1 MGLQKS
7 HNNKPKLSVRI
18 MIMVPV
24 LVLGIVSI
32 FSSLVSSVGLR
43 KMNETSGAIADQSL
57 LEIESL
63 ASIDH
68 ESQKIYQMALSHIVA
83 TSFDTMIEQTQGIQ
97 EQEASLEANL
107 LELEQKAS
115 SSEQS
120 TITKLEKDYLK
131 FKDAVNELT
140 AASANSDSAR
150 AYKIANEDVAKYASS
165 MSTQIQGMQKEIQNQ
180 ADKQR
185 SSLAS
190 IFHSSILLS
199 NITVCIAIL
208 TVLAAIYI
216 VTRYVVNPL
225 LKTERELGNILKSI
239 DEGHGDLTTRI
250 SVMHKDEIGNV
261 GTGIN
266 RFLAKLQEIFII
278 IMNNSDKMDEVVN
291 EVLGSVKTSNGS
303 AADLSAVTEELS
315 ATMQEVEHNANTIN
329 HNAMDVREKVDTIAV
344 KTQEINDYSKEMKQ
358 HADIME
364 KTARENMEQISSKVN
379 NILAVLHQAIEDSK
393 SVDEVTNLTNNILS
407 IASQTNLLS
416 LNASIEAARAGEA
429 GRGFAVVADEISQ
442 LSESSRQAAANIQ
455 EINEI
460 ITKAVHNLADHANDL
475 VTYMTESI
483 LPEFNGFVED
493 GGKYRDNAAFIENAM
508 DEFYRSTS
516 ELQVLSGEI
525 ASSIDTITRAIGE
538 GVQGVTGA
546 AESTQVLV
554 GDMDN
559 ISRRMDENQ
568 KISSQ
573 LKSETALF
581 EKL

>member
-1 MGLQKS
+1 
-7 HNNKPKLSVRI
+7 
-18 MIMVPV
+18 
-24 LVLGIVSI
+24 
-32 FSSLVSSVGLR
+32 
-43 KMNETSGAIADQSL
+43 
-57 LEIESL
+57 
-63 ASIDH
+63 
-68 ESQKIYQMALSHIVA
+68 
-83 TSFDTMIEQTQGIQ
+83 
-97 EQEASLEANL
+97 
-107 LELEQKAS
+107 
-115 SSEQS
+115 
-120 TITKLEKDYLK
+120 
-131 FKDAVNELT
+131 
-140 AASANSDSAR
+140 
-150 AYKIANEDVAKYASS
+150 
-165 MSTQIQGMQKEIQNQ
+165 
-180 ADKQR
+180 
-185 SSLAS
+185 
-190 IFHSSILLS
+190 
-199 NITVCIAIL
+199 
-208 TVLAAIYI
+208 
-216 VTRYVVNPL
+216 
-225 LKTERELGNILKSI
+225 
-239 DEGHGDLTTRI
+239 
-250 SVMHKDEIGNV
+250 
-261 GTGIN
+261 
-266 RFLAKLQEIFII
+266 
-278 IMNNSDKMDEVVN
+278 
-291 EVLGSVKTSNGS
+291 
-303 AADLSAVTEELS
+303 
-315 ATMQEVEHNANTIN
+315 
-329 HNAMDVREKVDTIAV
+329 
-344 KTQEINDYSKEMKQ
+344 
-358 HADIME
+358 
-364 KTARENMEQISSKVN
+364 
-379 NILAVLHQAIEDSK
+379 
-393 SVDEVTNLTNNILS
+393 